1 MDTENRV
8 ALASEMILVLKEL
21 SNKELL
27 FLADNLQEVK
37 DYITRRIAEIDRNT
51 FVTPLSDKEVMNQF
65 PQFADRLAPWRKL
78 ASSLDYYG
86 PVVWLVKEG
95 FNLKKYSLFV
105 GPCTMSLDYLKDWDF
120 KDIPTSN
127 MLVFWVPRLAP
138 DSTSKTVAKREQY
151 RNKLRAYYDM
161 PENHC
166 DRFGSIALLVALILA
181 HFKRTGERVPLKGF
195 FVLSDTLTTKG
206 YRFFCG
212 GYSLWI
218 GLLRCSD
225 GLTKNDD
232 DVGFF
237 LLGVEEI

>member
-1 MDTENRV
+1 MDTESRV
-8 ALASEMILVLKEL
+8 ALASELILFLKKL

-95 FNLKKYSLFV
+95 FTLKNHAPFV
-105 GPCTMSLDYLKDWDF
+105 GPCNRNLDYLKDWDF

-127 MLVFWVPRLAP
+127 MLVFWVPRLVP
-138 DSTSKTVAKREQY
+138 DSTNDMTVEQMEQY
-151 RNKLRAYYDM
+151 RGELRTRYNM

-166 DRFGSIALLVALILA
+166 DRFGSIALLVALIMA
-181 HFKRTGERVPLKGF
+181 HFKRTGERVPLKEF
-195 FVLSDTLTTKG
+195 FVASDTLTVNGK
-206 YRFFCG
+206 RFFCG
-212 GYSLWI
+212 SFG
-218 GLLRCSD
+218 CD
-225 GLTKNDD
+225 GLFCNIWYGLFNNDIT
-232 DVGFF
+232 GFF